1 MTKAKYNFHEL
12 MKSETALPDDVNQM
26 CIDTINRLDTTG
38 KVTAFFKKQ
47 QDKKLFGTLNVMSQV
62 APIRLLASFEM
73 HRGVVKMFKLISY
86 AEDNNPFVHF
96 MRTVKNNSVSFKRGE
111 HDEDV

>member
-12 MKSETALPDDVNQM
+12 MKSEGALPDDVNKI
-26 CIDTINRLDTTG
+26 CLDTIDRLDPSGKTTR
-38 KVTAFFKKQ
+38 FFKQQ

-73 HRGVVKMFKLISY
+73 HRGIVKMFKLISY
-86 AEDNNPFVHF
+86 AEDDNPFVHF
-96 MRTVKNNSVSFKRGE
+96 MRTVKNNNVSFKRGE
-111 HDEDV
+111 CDEAD